1 MQPRTKIR
9 LDGISRAQKL
19 LEAAPPPEL
28 EEVTKSHAVRIL
40 VPQIR
45 DAQSKGYSL
54 QTIAKMLSESGVSV
68 SASLLKTLLSEAS
81 SKRVRGRNTGHEPGR
96 KQGGVSSGARG
107 APRQEPA
114 PAASIPKIPTNQA
127 PAATPAGSR
136 TRDGTGVRTGSAPT
150 SQSTGQ
156 PYERRSSFVPRPDT
170 ENI

>member
-1 MQPRTKIR
+1 MQPRTKVR
-9 LDGISRAQKL
+9 LDAISRAQKL
-19 LEAAPPPEL
+19 LEAAPLPEL

-54 QTIAKMLSESGVSV
+54 QTIAIMLSESGVSV
-68 SASLLKTLLSEAS
+68 SVSLLKTLLSEAS
-81 SKRVRGRNTGHEPGR
+81 PKRVRRRNTGHEPAR
-96 KQGGVSSGARG
+96 KRGAVSSGVRD

-114 PAASIPKIPTNQA
+114 PAASTPKVLTNQTPA
-127 PAATPAGSR
+127 TTPDRSRTGDRTAATPA
-136 TRDGTGVRTGSAPT
+136 